1 MKNKV
6 FFVLTIIWME
16 IIFSFSAR
24 PADVSTEDSY
34 AVGLKIGSVFV
45 SGFDE
50 LSEEE
55 QLAFA
60 AKIDHPVRK
69 TAHGLEYAV
78 LGILVINAGYS
89 FFLKR
94 LGNRRLVSFL
104 LCWFICVLYA
114 CSDEFHQLFVPGR
127 SGQISDVC
135 LDSFGAF
142 VGCFICFLWIFCYYK
157 TRKKI
162 RK

>member
-6 FFVLTIIWME
+6 FFVLTIIWMV

-94 LGNRRLVSFL
+94 LGFILNILPLKKDICTLNLFMIYLFRPLRKDFFFFCFFFL
-104 LCWFICVLYA
+104 L
-114 CSDEFHQLFVPGR
+114 
-127 SGQISDVC
+127 ISY
-135 LDSFGAF
+135 FYF
-142 VGCFICFLWIFCYYK
+142 FQ
-157 TRKKI
+157 
-162 RK
+162 